1 MAQQEDIDSTLL
13 ADLEAFK
20 PRLTVDYRQ
29 AIQRNRQEVEKM
41 LGSEIVKRYYYHRG
55 HYAYVLRFDEQ
66 LQQAIQAFK

>member
-1 MAQQEDIDSTLL
+1 M
-13 ADLEAFK
+13 
-20 PRLTVDYRQ
+20 DYRQ
-29 AIQRNRQEVEKM
+29 AIARNRQEVEKM